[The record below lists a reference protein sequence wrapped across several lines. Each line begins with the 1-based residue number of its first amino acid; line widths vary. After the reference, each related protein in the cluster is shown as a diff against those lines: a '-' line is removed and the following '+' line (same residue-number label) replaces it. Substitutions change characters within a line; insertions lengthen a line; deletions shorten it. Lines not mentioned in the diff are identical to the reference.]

1 MSSIFYFGYFFWEYP
16 TNILITRLP
25 VARYLACNTFFW
37 GAVVALTA
45 ACVNYGGLLAVRFL
59 LGMAEATI
67 TPAFMF
73 ITTTWYTRDEIP
85 FRTGLWFSGNSV
97 GGLVAS
103 LLAYGIGH
111 IEHPLVAWQWMFIV
125 LGVATF
131 LWAFVMLAF
140 LPDSIASA
148 QFLTPEEREFMTNRV
163 IVAGTGRTD
172 QTSWRWDQTIECL
185 RDPKTWHIFAIAIL
199 TQIPNGGTQNF
210 SNLVIKSFGFT
221 SLQSTLINIPS
232 SVVSAATIAVTGW
245 LAGRYRQ
252 LNCLLIVGVVA
263 LAVTGSAL
271 IYARAHVPLGGQLFG
286 YFLLATGPSVLPLAM
301 SLVQANYKGVTKK
314 MTMTAMMFIAYC
326 AGNIAGPQFFKTAEA
341 PTYQTAFRAILIC
354 YIISA
359 TLAIS
364 LRVYLQ
370 LLNKK
375 RDRDEGVQGSAGVS
389 GAVAGGKVA
398 DVQNKNDVVNVV
410 QNVALQPEDYDDVS
424 DWKTVGFRYRL

>member
-16 TNILITRLP
+16 TNILITRVR
-25 VARYLACNTFFW
+25 VAKYLAVNTFFW
-37 GAVVALTA
+37 GTVVALTA

-59 LGMAEATI
+59 LGVAEATI

-111 IEHPLVAWQWMFIV
+111 IQHPLAPWQWMFIV
-125 LGVATF
+125 LGVPTF
-131 LWAFVMLAF
+131 LWAFVLLAF
-140 LPDSIASA
+140 LPDGIASA
-148 QFLTPEEREFMTNRV
+148 RFLTLEEREFMTNRV
-163 IVAGTGRTD
+163 IVAGTGRTEK
-172 QTSWRWDQTIECL
+172 TSWRWDQTVECL
-185 RDPKTWHIFAIAIL
+185 RDPKTWHIFAITIL

-210 SNLVIKSFGFT
+210 GNLVIKSFGFT

-232 SVVSAATIAVTGW
+232 SVISAATIAGTGW

-252 LNCLLIVGVVA
+252 LNCVLIVGVVA

-271 IYARAHVPLGGQLFG
+271 IYARAHVPRGGQLFG
-286 YFLLATGPSVLPLAM
+286 YFLLATGPSVLPLVM

-326 AGNIAGPQFFKTAEA
+326 AGNIAGPQFFRTTEA
-341 PTYQTAFRAILIC
+341 PIYQTAFRAILIC
-354 YIISA
+354 YIIA
-359 TLAIS
+359 AALAIS
-364 LRVYLQ
+364 LRLYLQ
-370 LLNKK
+370 LLNKT
-375 RDRDEGVQGSAGVS
+375 RDRDEGVQASAAVS
-389 GAVAGGKVA
+389 GAVAGGKLA
-398 DVQNKNDVVNVV
+398 NVQNKSDIVEAVR
-410 QNVALQPEDYDDVS
+410 NVALQPEDYDDVS